1 MTDAMLEHSWEAMRT
16 TDPDEA
22 IGRNVK
28 RLRVKCGRTIDDVVK
43 AMQKAG
49 YRWNATTQSNIERG
63 ARPLFPITIS
73 LRRNARN

>member
-1 MTDAMLEHSWEAMRT
+1 MRA

-43 AMQKAG
+43 AMQKAAAPSSPM
-49 YRWNATTQSNIERG
+49 YS
-63 ARPLFPITIS
+63 ARSS
-73 LRRNARN
+73 LLNQTSLIFAP

>member
-1 MTDAMLEHSWEAMRT
+1 MTDAMLEHPWEAMRA

-49 YRWNATTQSNIERG
+49 YRWNA
-63 ARPLFPITIS
+63 
-73 LRRNARN
+73 RN

>member
-1 MTDAMLEHSWEAMRT
+1 MTDAILEHPREAMRA

-49 YRWNATTQSNIERG
+49 YRWNATT
-63 ARPLFPITIS
+63 
-73 LRRNARN
+73 